1 MEYNF
6 LQGLAEP
13 GMLNQ
18 TRLDHVLQ
26 KWIELDSQANP
37 VNWKTII
44 DVVKGPLVQNKA
56 LVNKIYQYLKQ
67 ENSKPKSATSK
78 NSIITLF
85 HY

>member
-13 GMLNQ
+13 GVLNQ

-56 LVNKIYQYLKQ
+56 LANKIYQYLKK
-67 ENSKPKSATSK
+67 ESSKQQIVTSK
-78 NSIITLF
+78 SSY
-85 HY
+85 H